1 MGEKKMI
8 KALEKLRIQ
17 QRLTRSSLIT
27 VAIAS
32 VASVITA
39 IFLFYISGQ
48 YNHVLTYYAFPQGDL
63 GIAMQELAE
72 IRSSTRAVI
81 GYEEADRIAAMVE
94 EHDQA
99 VENLQNQLP
108 VIEAT
113 IVTDA
118 GQQSYDQ
125 IVAAVDAYLKIDQE
139 VISIGNTT
147 DTELCKEAQTLE
159 YEQLTP
165 LYASARDA
173 FEGFMDTNVALG
185 DKSHAFLNTLQVILL
200 LVTLVLVIV
209 ACVVAVKIG
218 AKIARGISQPLD
230 QLVRRLQ
237 TFAQGDLNA
246 PFPEYQNDDEVGD
259 IIKAVSDTTAKLSVI
274 LADLENLLVHMASG
288 NFNVHTSCE
297 QEYVGDYQ
305 PILAAIRQMNHQ
317 MDETLKE
324 ISSASEMVSAGASN
338 LAEASQDLA
347 EGATD
352 QAASV
357 EEMQATMD
365 EVSSGLAR
373 TVKEINAAY
382 EEAVRVAASAEN
394 SRSEMAVMTEAMDRI
409 SETSMKIGTVI
420 TEIEDIASQTNLLS
434 LNASIEA
441 ARAGE
446 AGRGFSVVA
455 DQIRTLA
462 EQSAKAAVNT
472 RSLIEGSIHEINV
485 GSEAAEKTAG
495 VLLQVVEAI
504 HEIAE
509 TSKKLSESSAQ
520 QAEFMEQ
527 ADAGIIR
534 ISEVVQSNS
543 AAAEESSATSQE
555 LSAQAINMDELVGQF
570 QLRE

>member
-1 MGEKKMI
+1 MI
-8 KALEKLRIQ
+8 KALEKLRVQ

-32 VASVITA
+32 IASVITA

-72 IRSSTRAVI
+72 IRSATRAVI
-81 GYEEADRIAAMVE
+81 GYEEEERIAAIAK

-99 VENLQNQLP
+99 IENLQKQML
-108 VIEAT
+108 VIEET
-113 IVTDA
+113 IVTDV
-118 GQQSYDQ
+118 GQQAYDK
-125 IVAAVDAYLKIDQE
+125 IVAAVDAYLKMDQE
-139 VISIGNTT
+139 VMAIGNTT
-147 DTELCKEAQTLE
+147 DTELCKQAQTMA
-159 YEQLTP
+159 YEQLAP
-165 LYASARDA
+165 VYESARDA
-173 FEGFMDTNVALG
+173 FEELMDTNIALG
-185 DKSHAFLNTLQVILL
+185 DKSHVFLNTLKVILL
-200 LVTLVLVIV
+200 IVTLVLVIA
-209 ACVVAVKIG
+209 ACVIAVKIG
-218 AKIARGISQPLD
+218 TKIALGISQPLD
-230 QLVRRLQ
+230 RLVERLR

-259 IIKAVSDTTAKLSVI
+259 ILNAVSDTTMKLSTI
-274 LADLENLLVHMASG
+274 FADLENMLGHMADG
-288 NFNVHTSCE
+288 NFDIDTSCE

-305 PILAAIRQMNHQ
+305 PLLEAMRQMNNQ

-324 ISSASEMVSAGASN
+324 IISASERVSAGAAN
-338 LAEASQDLA
+338 LAQASQELA

-365 EVSSGLAR
+365 EISSGLGR
-373 TVKEINAAY
+373 TVKDIHAAY
-382 EEAVRVAASAEN
+382 EAAGNAADSAEN
-394 SRSEMAVMTEAMDRI
+394 SRSEMVVMTEAMGRI

-446 AGRGFSVVA
+446 AGRGFAVVA

-485 GSEAAEKTAG
+485 GNEAAEKTAS
-495 VLLQVVEAI
+495 VLQQVVEAI
-504 HEIAE
+504 HAIAE
-509 TSKKLSESSAQ
+509 TSKGLSESSTR
-520 QAEFMEQ
+520 QAESMEQ
-527 ADAGIIR
+527 ADAGITR

-543 AAAEESSATSQE
+543 ATAEESSAISQE
-555 LSAQAINMDELVGQF
+555 LSSQAKNMDELVGQF
-570 QLRE
+570 KLKK

>member
-1 MGEKKMI
+1 MI
-8 KALEKLRIQ
+8 KALEKLRVQ

-32 VASVITA
+32 IASVITA

-63 GIAMQELAE
+63 GIAMQQLAE

-81 GYEEADRIAAMVE
+81 GFEEADRIAAMVK

-99 VENLQNQLP
+99 VENLQKQMP

-113 IVTDA
+113 IVTDV
-118 GQQSYDQ
+118 GQQSYDE
-125 IVAAVDAYLKIDQE
+125 IVTALDAYLKIDQE
-139 VISIGNTT
+139 VIAIGNTT
-147 DTELCKEAQTLE
+147 DTQLCKEAQTLE
-159 YEQLTP
+159 YEQLAPAYENT
-165 LYASARDA
+165 RNA
-173 FEGFMDTNVALG
+173 FQGFMDANIALG
-185 DKSHAFLNTLQVILL
+185 DQSHTFLNTLKVILL
-200 LVTLVLVIV
+200 LVTLVLVV
-209 ACVVAVKIG
+209 LACVVAVKIG
-218 AKIARGISQPLD
+218 AKIALGISQPLD
-230 QLVRRLQ
+230 QLVKRLQ

-259 IIKAVSDTTAKLSVI
+259 ILHAVSYTTTKLSTI
-274 LADLENLLVHMASG
+274 FSDLENLLGHMAGG
-288 NFNVHTSCE
+288 NFDIDTSCE

-305 PILAAIRQMNHQ
+305 PILVAMRQMNNQ
-317 MDETLKE
+317 MDEILKE
-324 ISSASEMVSAGASN
+324 ISSASEMVSAGANN
-338 LAEASQDLA
+338 LAEASQELA

-365 EVSSGLAR
+365 EISSGLGR

-382 EEAVRVAASAEN
+382 EEAVRVAASAED
-394 SRSEMAVMTEAMDRI
+394 SRSEMAVMTEAMGRI

-446 AGRGFSVVA
+446 AGRGFAVVA

-472 RSLIEGSIHEINV
+472 RSLIEGSIREINV
-485 GSEAAEKTAG
+485 GNEAAEKTAG

-504 HEIAE
+504 HAIAQ
-509 TSKKLSESSAQ
+509 TSKELSESSAQ
-520 QAEFMEQ
+520 QAESMVQ
-527 ADAGIIR
+527 ADAGITR

-543 AAAEESSATSQE
+543 ATAEESSATSQE
-555 LSAQAINMDELVGQF
+555 LSAQATNMDELVGQF
-570 QLRE
+570 QLKK